1 MILHLDLDSFFASC
15 ERTKDKTLLG
25 KEVAVGGRSDQFI
38 FSTHISNKKAMI
50 ANNGAF
56 VASLFFSKKSKY
68 AKEFFKDNDKIRG
81 IITTASYE
89 ARRYGIKTGMS
100 IREALLLCPHL
111 IVLPPD
117 MMLYHTLSFRLRNF
131 LEKKLPLVEQYS
143 IDEFFADSFGWIGDD
158 EVFDFAVDLKK
169 EIKDRFGL
177 PISIGIA
184 DTKWIA
190 KLATSKAKPNGV
202 KMIQKKKIK
211 EFIKDIP
218 IEDFPGIGR
227 AWRKKLFS
235 YKKYTL
241 GDIYHSKTLLYS
253 WGRAGKELYDKIAGT
268 FKEEINRQKERKS
281 IGISRTFDPIL
292 DRDEIKRRILILSR
306 HLSFILVKLDKK
318 PTTLFLGIKYEFK
331 EKSKKHKT
339 YNRIFTESFLKEEF
353 VKLFD
358 EIDIYKNSKIIRL
371 SLSLSHFYSR
381 KNHIYSLMDYE
392 KDKEMDNLYK
402 KIGRLREKYG
412 IDIVKS
418 AREVVNSNS

>member
-1 MILHLDLDSFFASC
+1 MILHLDLDSFFVSC

-38 FSTHISNKKAMI
+38 FSNQTSNKKAMI

-56 VASLFFSKKSKY
+56 VASLFFSKKSRYK
-68 AKEFFKDNDKIRG
+68 KEFFKDNDRIRG

-89 ARRYGIKTGMS
+89 ARKCGIKTGMS

-111 IVLPPD
+111 IVLPPN
-117 MMLYHTLSFRLRNF
+117 MMLYHTISFKLRHF

-143 IDEFFADSFGWIGDD
+143 IDEFFADSFGWVRD
-158 EVFDFAVDLKK
+158 EEIFEFAVNLQK
-169 EIKDRFGL
+169 EIKTIFSL

-202 KMIQKKKIK
+202 KMIPKDKIK

-227 AWRKKLFS
+227 AWRKKLLN

-241 GDIYHSKTLLYS
+241 LDVYNSKTLLYS
-253 WGRAGKELYDKIAGT
+253 WGRAGKELYDKITGD

-292 DRDEIKRRILILSR
+292 DRDEIRRRIYILAR
-306 HLSFILVKLDKK
+306 HLSFILLKVDKK

-331 EKSKKHKT
+331 EKSKKYKT

-353 VKLFD
+353 IKLFN

-371 SLSLSHFYSR
+371 SLSLSHFYSH
-381 KNHIYSLMDYE
+381 KNHIYSLIDYE
-392 KDKEMDNLYK
+392 KDRQMDNLYK
-402 KIGRLREKYG
+402 RIGRLRERYG
-412 IDIVKS
+412 IDIVKN
-418 AREVVNSNS
+418 AREISY

>member
-1 MILHLDLDSFFASC
+1 MILHLDLDSFFVSC

-38 FSTHISNKKAMI
+38 FSNHTSNKKAMI

-56 VASLFFSKKSKY
+56 VASLFFSKKSRY
-68 AKEFFKDNDKIRG
+68 DKEFFKDKDRIRG

-111 IVLPPD
+111 IVLPPN
-117 MMLYHTLSFRLRNF
+117 MMLYHTLSFKLRHF

-143 IDEFFADSFGWIGDD
+143 IDEFFADSFGWVKD
-158 EVFDFAVDLKK
+158 EEIFEFAVNLQK
-169 EIKDRFGL
+169 EIKTIFSL

-202 KMIQKKKIK
+202 KMIPKDKIK

-227 AWRKKLFS
+227 AWRKKLLN

-241 GDIYHSKTLLYS
+241 LDVYNSKTLLYS
-253 WGRAGKELYDKIAGT
+253 WGRAGKELYDKIAGD

-292 DRDEIKRRILILSR
+292 DRDEIRRRIYILVR
-306 HLSFILVKLDKK
+306 HLSFILLKVDKK

-353 VKLFD
+353 IKLFN

-371 SLSLSHFYSR
+371 SLSLSHFYSH
-381 KNHIYSLMDYE
+381 KNHIYSLIDYE
-392 KDKEMDNLYK
+392 KDRQMDNLYK
-402 KIGRLREKYG
+402 RIGRLRERYG
-412 IDIVKS
+412 IDIVKN
-418 AREVVNSNS
+418 AREIRD